1 MGPSQVT
8 VLDSGRRALPRSLY
22 SNRRGDWNSSR
33 PLNPIIFTLVQERTP
48 KELRGR
54 VRGALISLAM
64 VAMPLG
70 MLLAGYLLELTGLR
84 IILISVAA
92 AYTLG
97 RV

>member
-1 MGPSQVT
+1 
-8 VLDSGRRALPRSLY
+8 
-22 SNRRGDWNSSR
+22 
-33 PLNPIIFTLVQERTP
+33 VQERTP